1 MTGMIFQ
8 RILVITL
15 VMMIM
20 AFSLGQTLAVTSSS
34 AHAGNLSSAS
44 DLVNVQETVLQNHVD
59 LQQDD
64 TLLGQSET
72 MQTDNKIDMLRQR
85 RWGGC
90 GYKGMGC
97 DK

>member
-8 RILVITL
+8 RILVISL
-15 VMMIM
+15 VMMII
-20 AFSLGQTLAVTSSS
+20 AFSLGQTLAVTSTS
-34 AHAGNLSSAS
+34 AHVGNLSS

-72 MQTDNKIDMLRQR
+72 MKTDNKIDMLRQR